1 MKGPVDIYVAEM
13 TRAVLGAKAS
23 EAKVADPVRLRRI
36 AEHLVQC
43 EDAQA
48 ALRAKGY
55 GRSGMSFLEVAR
67 EVPTNALGR
76 LKTLFAPKPSA
87 KRHPDLGEVCDVW
100 TAR

>member
-1 MKGPVDIYVAEM
+1 MKGPVDIYVAEIA
-13 TRAVLGAKAS
+13 RAVLGSQASQAKI
-23 EAKVADPVRLRRI
+23 ADPARLRRI

-55 GRSGMSFLEVAR
+55 GRSGMSFLEVVR

-76 LKTLFAPKPSA
+76 LKTLFTPKASV
-87 KRHPDLGEVCDVW
+87 KQYPDLSEVCDIW